1 MKPKPV
7 GRRNIVGVC
16 LCAVLLFVGYE
27 VQKVRERPPTPDPR
41 SFPISSRSPEAR
53 LASIQLGQRIRWK
66 DSTTRR
72 FEFLLDLLAADCPAD
87 SERRLVDLTL
97 RSIRELN
104 AGGVSASPT
113 EILGGVS
120 GLPDIGALSTCA
132 PFFDRYVNQRLRG
145 SGGTR

>member
-1 MKPKPV
+1 MKPV
-7 GRRNIVGVC
+7 GRGYTAGVY

-27 VQKVRERPPTPDPR
+27 VQKIREKPPTPNPR

-87 SERRLVDLTL
+87 NERRLADLTI
-97 RSIRELN
+97 RSIRELS
-104 AGGVSASPT
+104 AAGVSSSPT
-113 EILGGVS
+113 EVLGGVS
-120 GLPDIGALSTCA
+120 GLYDIGGRPTCA
-132 PFFDRYVNQRLRG
+132 SFFERYVTQRLRG